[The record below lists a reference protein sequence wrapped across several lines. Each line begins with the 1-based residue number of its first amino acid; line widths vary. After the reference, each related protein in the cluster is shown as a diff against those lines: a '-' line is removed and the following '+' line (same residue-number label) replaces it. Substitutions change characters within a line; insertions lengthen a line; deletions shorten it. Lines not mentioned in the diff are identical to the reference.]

1 MTTGQKETE
10 QPTALVTG
18 ASTGIGLAIA
28 KAMALAGYDLAVTAR
43 DAKGALADA
52 IKDDAFKGRRVIPV
66 SLEQRDEA
74 SIAKG
79 FAAAREGLGT
89 IDVLVN
95 NAARALIKPIV
106 ETSWAEWND
115 VMDTNLRGVFFV
127 SQHFAKHCIE
137 TGRPGAIVGLSSTH
151 ARAAIAG
158 RSVYGIAKGGL
169 EQMTR
174 MMAVEWASAGIRVNA
189 VAPTTVMTPSRQ
201 ALLSDPQRRQQ
212 MLSRI
217 PLRRFPDATE
227 VAAAVIYL
235 ASPSAASITGHVLMV
250 DGGLT
255 AE

>member
-1 MTTGQKETE
+1 MTTGH

-18 ASTGIGLAIA
+18 VSTGIGLEIA
-28 KAMALAGYDLAVTAR
+28 KAMARAGYDLAVTAR
-43 DAKGALADA
+43 DATGALADA

-66 SLEQRDEA
+66 SLDQRDEV
-74 SIAKG
+74 SIARG

-106 ETSWAEWND
+106 DTSWAEWND

-127 SQHFAKHCIE
+127 SQHFARACIK

-174 MMAVEWASAGIRVNA
+174 MMAVEWAPAGIRVNA
-189 VAPTTVMTPSRQ
+189 VAPTTVMTASRQ

-217 PLRRFPDATE
+217 PLRRFPDASE

-235 ASPSAASITGHVLMV
+235 AGPSAASITGHVLMV